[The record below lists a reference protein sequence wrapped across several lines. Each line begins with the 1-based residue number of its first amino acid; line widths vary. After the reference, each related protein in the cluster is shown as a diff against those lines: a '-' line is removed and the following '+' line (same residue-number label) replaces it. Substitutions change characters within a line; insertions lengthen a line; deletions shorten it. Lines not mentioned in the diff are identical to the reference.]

1 MQLSCQVII
10 CPHSLLTH
18 SVQRV
23 DLNLNLPPLLILS
36 LSYPSQPRRFILLQR
51 RLPLDLHLPKLQLM
65 YARLCLIEL
74 HSLMPRP
81 ILNIL
86 SESLLP

>member
-1 MQLSCQVII
+1 MQLSGQVII
-10 CPHSLLTH
+10 CPHPLLTH

-23 DLNLNLPPLLILS
+23 DLYLNLPSLLVLS
-36 LSYPSQPRRFILLQR
+36 LSDPSQPRRFILLQR
-51 RLPLDLHLPKLQLM
+51 RLPLDLQLSELQLM

-74 HSLMPRP
+74 YSLMPRP